1 MHAPVHTIQVKIV
14 LFWFVGAMIPVWL
27 SYPLIGAVT
36 RFITRKL
43 RASRNHTAR
52 SIAPYG
58 PLIVYFILWC
68 AFYFPVRNRR
78 AGVRIRA
85 RVRVRLWVPLPGAC
99 TTQ

>member
-58 PLIVYFILWC
+58 PLIVYFILC
-68 AFYFPVRNRR
+68 QSLRGIVDVVVTLTLQHAYFTLSSCKS
-78 AGVRIRA
+78 IIH
-85 RVRVRLWVPLPGAC
+85 
-99 TTQ
+99 